1 MEINLSN
8 CFPASHDEK
17 GRAYKSDCS
26 IAGVTG
32 GALSQTYTY
41 TYNSSNGNVTQL
53 DVTSGSISNKISYS
67 YDGYGRITN
76 KDIKTGST
84 SKVKQVYAYKTLSG
98 TKTSLLVSNLTT
110 YLSGAMSHAYAYT
123 LRPCNQKI
131 YKCGW

>member
-1 MEINLSN
+1 MRSY
-8 CFPASHDEK
+8 A
-17 GRAYKSDCS
+17 
-26 IAGVTG
+26 
-32 GALSQTYTY
+32 Y
-41 TYNSSNGNVTQL
+41 TYNESDGSVDKL

-76 KDIKTGST
+76 KDIKTCST

-123 LRPCNQKI
+123 YDVLGNIETISIGGTLVQLV
-131 YKCGW
+131 WDWMFMW